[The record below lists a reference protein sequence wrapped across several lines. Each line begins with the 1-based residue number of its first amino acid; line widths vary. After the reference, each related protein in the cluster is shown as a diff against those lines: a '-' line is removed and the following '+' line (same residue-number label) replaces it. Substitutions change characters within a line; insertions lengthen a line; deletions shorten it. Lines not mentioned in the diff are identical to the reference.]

1 MAAPPTVPRIPP
13 PEITAPATPPTP
25 APVVALFCREDML
38 SQEAQPAKE
47 AINAHANTP
56 LVHLFCIINSLKLYF
71 NKIAQLIVS
80 NNKIGCFFVSYS
92 RLFNGSKTKGVRPS
106 HPLFLSIKRLTL
118 CLKTSATA
126 CSEYGAAELPA
137 RPGDGACPLRTLGS
151 CRQKTRRENP
161 PRRPRYASQYDRGT
175 SDRD

>member
-80 NNKIGCFFVSYS
+80 NNKIGCFLYLIDACLTAQKQRGCGHRTPFFY
-92 RLFNGSKTKGVRPS
+92 
-106 HPLFLSIKRLTL
+106 PL
-118 CLKTSATA
+118 
-126 CSEYGAAELPA
+126 
-137 RPGDGACPLRTLGS
+137 
-151 CRQKTRRENP
+151 
-161 PRRPRYASQYDRGT
+161 
-175 SDRD
+175 SD